1 MLAQVATS
9 STPTLWIVVGV
20 VIVAVII
27 ISALIMRQRSSRL
40 RAQFG
45 PEYDRA
51 VAQTGS
57 RQRAETEL
65 AARKKRVKAFDL
77 RDLPPGAR
85 ERYAEDWRAV
95 QARFVDAPAAAITA
109 ADRLV
114 VNVMRD
120 RGYPMEDFEQR
131 TSDLS
136 VDYAD
141 EVTHYR
147 AAHAISLKNDRS
159 QASTEELRQAMV
171 HYRALFEEL
180 LGANPLGARTQVS
193 A

>member
-9 STPTLWIVVGV
+9 ATPTLWIVVGV
-20 VIVAVII
+20 VIATII
-27 ISALIMRQRSSRL
+27 IVAALIMRRRSTRL

-57 RQRAETEL
+57 RERAETEL
-65 AARKKRVKAFDL
+65 ASRQKRVKAFDL

-85 ERYAEDWRAV
+85 ERYAEEWRAV
-95 QARFVDAPAAAITA
+95 QAHFVDAPGAAIAA

-114 VNVMRD
+114 IGVMRD

-136 VDYAD
+136 VNHAD

-147 AAHAISLKNDRS
+147 AAHAISLKNDHS
-159 QASTEELRQAMV
+159 EATTEELRQAIV
-171 HYRALFEEL
+171 HYRALFEHL
-180 LGANPLGARTQVS
+180 LGADPLGTRARVS